1 MGNWD
6 DAVRAIIGT
15 CQHGVALDVHCCG
28 CHSGFLF
35 DAAKCTC
42 IRVAPDTAR
51 LGVCLKCG
59 DEGLIG
65 CGCDCCGGDV
75 YRAQE

>member
-1 MGNWD
+1 MGTWD
-6 DAVRAIIGT
+6 DAIKALADQVKTRPDVGT
-15 CQHGVALDVHCCG
+15 P
-28 CHSGFLF
+28 
-35 DAAKCTC
+35 K
-42 IRVAPDTAR
+42 PDDDSKQI
-51 LGVCLKCG
+51 GVCLKCG